1 VRAEFRPSMLAPII
15 RWHLTKKTMPI
26 LCHIIITN
34 RCNYNCRACFVDQQ
48 SPQHLEFNR
57 FKNIIDDLKKGGCC
71 YLYISGG
78 EPLLIPG
85 IADYL
90 SYAAQ
95 RIPYVHMVTNGSLAK
110 GKLLD
115 DIAKSGISEIS
126 VSLDGLEATHD
137 TNRVPGAFSAAVE
150 AIEALQKRKSP
161 AVTCSTTIGLWNAHD
176 MQGLSQLLDSLGTPQ
191 RFIIYQDYPLSASKR
206 TDGRI
211 SPEAL
216 DTIRSFV
223 LWYLSK
229 HADDLLPFA
238 AEYFQCE
245 LEGRRFDPQ
254 LLQEPCVLPLHYV
267 NILWNG
273 EVMPCLGMR
282 SSLYPGVG
290 ITGTPGD
297 FMLSNRRGILDILR
311 SEEYNDMQRKLKKC
325 RECFRYFA
333 SCYVRPRLSFPIG
346 NFIKYKML
354 KAKA

>member
-1 VRAEFRPSMLAPII
+1 MIAPII
-15 RWHLTKKTMPI
+15 KWHLTKKTMPI
-26 LCHIIITN
+26 ICHIVITN
-34 RCNYNCRACFVDQQ
+34 RCNYNCKSCFVDQQ
-48 SPQHLEFNR
+48 SPQHLDFNR
-57 FKNIIDDLKKGGCC
+57 FKTIIDDLKKGGCC

-78 EPLLIPG
+78 EPLIVPG

-90 SYAAQ
+90 GYAAQ

-110 GKLLD
+110 GKLLEG
-115 DIAKSGISEIS
+115 IAKSGISEIS

-137 TNRVPGAFSAAVE
+137 SNRKPGAFSVAVE
-150 AIEALQKRKSP
+150 AMKALQQRQGP
-161 AVTCSTTIGLWNAHD
+161 AVTCATTIGLWNAHD
-176 MQGLSQLLDSLGTPQ
+176 MHGLSELLDSLGIPQ
-191 RFIIYQDYPLSASKR
+191 RFIMYQDFPLSANKL
-206 TDGRI
+206 TDGGG

-216 DTIRSFV
+216 GKIKSFV
-223 LWYLSK
+223 QWYLTK

-238 AEYFQCE
+238 ASYLQCVM
-245 LEGRRFDPQ
+245 EGRRFE
-254 LLQEPCVLPLHYV
+254 LHFLGGPCILPSYYV

-282 SSLYPGVG
+282 SSLHPGVG

-297 FMLSNRRGILDILR
+297 FKVSDQKGLLDILR
-311 SEEYNDMQRKLKKC
+311 SAEYRDMQQKLKNC

-354 KAKA
+354 KFKA